1 MTSFVYLIYSKFRSR
16 IMALVRKFEVVVVDV
31 TPKDYRDSRQRQ
43 IVERANVEMEIGTDG
58 RFRRWLRGRRSKRDG
73 KKARSRT
80 VKDEGRVCILENME
94 RGEGTAATDVD
105 NGLSPS
111 DPSSSSPPQSPPPL
125 HPPPQHLHSR
135 IPTLSLPRK
144 LLLWA
149 FDGDPLYIH
158 AVRLSSSAPATKPDG
173 ACADPTPTLP
183 VSSDAPSPSPA
194 PAPTTATSPDDP
206 RSPDFSGTCSVCLDD
221 YAPGEYVT
229 ISSAH
234 VQGRSG
240 AADPPLEERCRHV
253 FHLGCYKEWIKE
265 PSGVNCPVCRRRYVG
280 RKRVKGGWGCRRRN
294 EGGQEEEEEEE
305 EEREEGVSEGEVEGN
320 EREEGDEGDET
331 QSQLPPQAEEGTTT
345 ITTPAPRNPLAR
357 ELDALEEIRASTD
370 QVHPFSLPGTPQA
383 RV

>member
-1 MTSFVYLIYSKFRSR
+1 MPGEIPLLVFLIIPIITWVFFAMTSFVYLIYSKFRSR

-94 RGEGTAATDVD
+94 RGEGTAATD
-105 NGLSPS
+105 
-111 DPSSSSPPQSPPPL
+111 
-125 HPPPQHLHSR
+125 
-135 IPTLSLPRK
+135 

-253 FHLGCYKEWIKE
+253 FHLGCYEEWIKE
-265 PSGVNCPVCRRRYVG
+265 PSGVNCPVCRR
-280 RKRVKGGWGCRRRN
+280 
-294 EGGQEEEEEEE
+294 
-305 EEREEGVSEGEVEGN
+305 
-320 EREEGDEGDET
+320 
-331 QSQLPPQAEEGTTT
+331 
-345 ITTPAPRNPLAR
+345 
-357 ELDALEEIRASTD
+357 
-370 QVHPFSLPGTPQA
+370 
-383 RV
+383 